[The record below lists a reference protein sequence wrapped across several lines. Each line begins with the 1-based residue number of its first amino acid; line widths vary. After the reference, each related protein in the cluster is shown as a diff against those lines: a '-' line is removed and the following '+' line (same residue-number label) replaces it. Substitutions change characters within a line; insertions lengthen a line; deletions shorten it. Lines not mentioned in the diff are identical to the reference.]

1 MRPSQHRIGMRS
13 SASGKRY
20 GSRTV
25 TARLLPSLAH
35 LPSFGLITPNWDYQ
49 DPDLL
54 VRAAFILRSE
64 GIAFREVT
72 EAAQALF
79 WYEDVMGN
87 QRLHDWTDQK

>member
-1 MRPSQHRIGMRS
+1 MQNTKPQKTISRREMD
-13 SASGKRY
+13 KRMD
-20 GSRTV
+20 

-79 WYEDVMGN
+79 WYEDMMGN